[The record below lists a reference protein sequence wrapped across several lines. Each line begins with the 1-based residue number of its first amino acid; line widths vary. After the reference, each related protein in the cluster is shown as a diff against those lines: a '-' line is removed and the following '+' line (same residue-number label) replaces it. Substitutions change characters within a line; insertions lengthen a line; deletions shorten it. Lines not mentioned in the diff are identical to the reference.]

1 MFIVGFMVGFVTA
14 IAGAHGVA
22 LWVEGLQANTARNA
36 NRLKQFQTFKA
47 QAPPLPSHDDSVP
60 ATWQE

>member
-1 MFIVGFMVGFVTA
+1 MFLVGFMVGFVTA
-14 IAGAHGVA
+14 IAGAHGIA
-22 LWVEGLQANTARNA
+22 LWVEGLQATAARNA

>member
-14 IAGAHGVA
+14 IAGAHSA
-22 LWVEGLQANTARNA
+22 AKWVEAVQADTARNA
-36 NRLKQFQTFKA
+36 NRLEQFQTFKA
-47 QAPPLPSHDDSVP
+47 QAPPSPTFDDSVP